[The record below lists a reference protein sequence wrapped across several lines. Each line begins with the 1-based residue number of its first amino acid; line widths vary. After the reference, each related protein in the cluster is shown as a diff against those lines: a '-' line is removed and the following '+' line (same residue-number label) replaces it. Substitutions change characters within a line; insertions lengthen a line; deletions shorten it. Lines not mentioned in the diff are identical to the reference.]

1 MLLKEGAAQGQLC
14 IPSSDLGRSSD
25 PRSGAHLPQPSPAP
39 PASCGGCSTKDGLLR
54 WQEINLWQG
63 WLDYGAAEWVGRSL
77 STVLAL
83 LRAKQAASVAKGNG
97 KRRHRAN
104 KTGRVSPLTL
114 KK

>member
-25 PRSGAHLPQPSPAP
+25 PRSGARPPQPSPAP

-63 WLDYGAAEWVGRSL
+63 WLDYRAAEWVGRSL
-77 STVLAL
+77 STVQ
-83 LRAKQAASVAKGNG
+83 LRAKQAASVAKENG

-104 KTGRVSPLTL
+104 KTGRVSRLTL